1 MQKNRI
7 SINQIKNKQI
17 MNKKVMKAVFVAA
30 IAMVSGINVFNAQK
44 SEGLSDIAWTNVE
57 ALASGETTVECCA
70 SLWGI
75 CKDGIPGPYVK
86 CTFN

>member
-1 MQKNRI
+1 
-7 SINQIKNKQI
+7 

-57 ALASGETTVECCA
+57 ALASGEATVECCA